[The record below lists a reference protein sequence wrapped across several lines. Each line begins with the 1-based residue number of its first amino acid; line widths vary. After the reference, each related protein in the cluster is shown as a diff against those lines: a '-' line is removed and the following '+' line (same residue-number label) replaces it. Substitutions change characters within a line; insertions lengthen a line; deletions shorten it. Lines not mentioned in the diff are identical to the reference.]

1 MDNIEVMDFIKKR
14 RLKLGLSYAELGRLC
29 EVDKTTV
36 RKWELG
42 LIENMRRDNMVLLA
56 KALGVSPLVLL
67 GIEEYV
73 PEDSLDVNANDK
85 ISVYANLFANKME
98 NPIDKIDNP
107 YPHEKGDFFALE
119 INNVKIN
126 SLLTD
131 TKVYAIFKHQNS
143 AKNGDTIVV
152 SIANEK
158 ALIMK
163 FYTVDDVIVLRS
175 TTTESDAP
183 ITIVGEQ
190 VNDVCILGKFVGI
203 VSPIVD

>member
-14 RLKLGLSYAELGRLC
+14 RLKLGLSYAELGKLC

-119 INNVKIN
+119 INCDKTKSIIP
-126 SLLTD
+126 D
-131 TKVYAIFKHQNS
+131 HKVYAIFKHQNS

-203 VSPIVD
+203 VSPFVD